1 MSSVQDGKRIRI
13 ALIQPAY
20 TIYREPLFEMLQYPY
35 DVDFFFLA
43 PGDVYTW
50 KLLSVHELDKRK
62 SVPDNWFSSKKKF
75 LVLLI
80 ALIKNRYTI
89 TITSC
94 IGPQTMIS
102 LIASKI
108 TRSKYILWIED
119 WFVPKPKSF
128 RNMIRFSLFN
138 LIAKCVLDNAGAIVV
153 EGSPQRR
160 YVRNFGVPNEKVF
173 QANHSSFDYSKFKSM
188 NLRQKLNIGNGFVIL
203 YVGRII
209 EQKGLDILIKAFS
222 MIEQEREDAYLV
234 ICGDGNFRGYCESI
248 IKEMQIKHVTFVGW
262 IQEKEKAASFYKT
275 ADVFVVPSRIVAEE
289 ENAEGWGLVINE
301 AMSMGK
307 PVITTDAVGAAEDLV
322 KNGIN
327 GYVVKNGEIEEL
339 YLALRKIIKDPILR
353 KTMGE
358 NSRIIFEEFND
369 FGKMFKGF
377 KKAIEYS
384 ANNGEQQNSGRDE
397 VNLLRLAENHR
408 RKE

>member
-1 MSSVQDGKRIRI
+1 MSGIHDGKRIRI
-13 ALIQPAY
+13 ALISPAY
-20 TIYREPLFEMLQYPY
+20 ATYGQPLFEIFQDSY

-43 PGDVYTW
+43 PVEFTG
-50 KLLSVHELDKRK
+50 KLLSVHELAKRK
-62 SVPDNWFSSKKKF
+62 SVSDYYFSPQKKF
-75 LVLLI
+75 LVLLL

-89 TITSC
+89 IITSC
-94 IGPQTMIS
+94 ISPQTMIS
-102 LIASKI
+102 LLASKI

-128 RNMIRFSLFN
+128 RTLIRFFLLD
-138 LIAKCVLDNAGAIVV
+138 LIAKLVLKNAGAVVV

-160 YVRNFGVPNEKVF
+160 WVRTFGVPAEKVF
-173 QANHSSFDYSKFKSM
+173 QANLSSLDYSKFKSM

-209 EQKGLDILIKAFS
+209 EQKGLDVLIKAFS
-222 MIEQEREDAYLV
+222 MIEQEMGAAYLV
-234 ICGDGNFRGYCESI
+234 ICGDGNFRGSCESI
-248 IKEMQIKHVTFVGW
+248 IKEMQIKHVIFAGW

-275 ADVFVVPSRIVAEE
+275 ADVFVMPSRIVAGE

-322 KNGIN
+322 RNGVN

-339 YLALRKIIKDPILR
+339 YLALRKMVEDPRLR

-369 FGKMFKGF
+369 FGKMFRGF

-384 ANNGEQQNSGRDE
+384 INTSEQRNSGRRQTE
-397 VNLLRLAENHR
+397 TR
-408 RKE
+408 RQRSPKSR